1 MDNVK
6 QEDVARL
13 GTELQGLLIEAG
25 FPHILTFE
33 NRFQAIMALCLHSVI
48 LSRKAELDQFISGLG
63 PLINIVRKHP
73 DLAAPLFVAGC
84 ATPPTSEEVLSLVK
98 YEDVDDKHKEFFQKY
113 VREECKCT
121 AFDYTMCTQ
130 NVINIEKA
138 LYLLGPCLL
147 HKAPK
152 NKLKVLL

>member
-1 MDNVK
+1 MDYVK
-6 QEDVARL
+6 QEDVAGL
-13 GTELQGLLIEAG
+13 ATELQGLLIEAG

-33 NRFQAIMALCLHSVI
+33 NRFEAIMALCLHSVI

-121 AFDYTMCTQ
+121 ALIIQY
-130 NVINIEKA
+130 VPRILKKS
-138 LYLLGPCLL
+138 LWHLGLPFCIR
-147 HKAPK
+147 HPK
-152 NKLKVLL
+152 SAVVH